1 MNELQ
6 ISMLIIAIAFVG
18 ITAIIAMVTKPDIS
32 DIYELE
38 HDLDRVKV
46 HVGGDLMEINSK
58 LRVIEDKFRV
68 MEQMEFIEKVKKI
81 CDEESFS
88 YEVFNSIENR
98 YADIKIF
105 SKELDTSFLL
115 EMSKICDYDLRE
127 RTENSIIIR
136 VYLKGEQ

>member
-38 HDLDRVKV
+38 HDLDRLKV
-46 HVGGDLMEINSK
+46 RVGGDLMEINSK
-58 LRVIEDKFRV
+58 LRVIEDKFKV

-136 VYLKGEQ
+136 VCLKGE